1 MKLLSRFFSTTPLAT
16 PTLPERIAYL
26 NAGSAEEV
34 GRCAEEILKLADG
47 DLLRGLAGIS
57 STLEIT
63 LHEPAALKR
72 AAQARLA
79 QLIDEGAIDFTMFR
93 GQSAAQP
100 AVLAVAA
107 LCKDSSRLSQALE
120 SVTDPGEIAR
130 LATESPSSRV
140 RLMAAELIADP
151 AQLKQVLQQVRN
163 KDKSVYKILKQKSDA
178 LLLEQRKAEAIKNE
192 IAEACASLEQL
203 SHRSYDSFYQ
213 AAFEGLKTRWRSLSA
228 ADADIGQRAD
238 EAIER
243 CREVIGAHLKKLS
256 EEAAERAAL
265 EAAHALHERERQ
277 AAQAAA
283 AAQAEEDAAAK
294 AREREEAAAVREA
307 EEAQRAQQRA
317 AEGEVH
323 RQIGALIRMAQAAI
337 RDGGTQRAA
346 GMRKAI
352 EEKLPAGVALPAQL
366 TRQIQQLDEKLNEL
380 RQWKDFAAAPKRL
393 ELIAEMQAL
402 IGSSEEPTALAD
414 RIKSLQQDWQT
425 VSKGIVSEAPEEW
438 LRFQQASQA
447 AYKPCGEYFEAQ
459 ARLRQQNLEKR
470 RVVFDRLIAFEA
482 AQNVEVPDWQLL
494 ESVLREAPR
503 ELRQH
508 FPVDRAAGR
517 ELQTGFDAALVRLQA
532 KLDAWY
538 ERNVADKQSLIK
550 RARNLLTQ
558 EDSREA
564 IDAVK
569 RLQLSWKETGPA
581 PAAQS
586 QSLWNEFREVCDS
599 IFQKRQ
605 QAYAEYAAGL
615 EANKLK
621 AVALCEEA
629 EAASASSGSALGA
642 VAKIPGWRASFE
654 AIDELPR
661 TEARL
666 LQSRF
671 ERAVDLCK
679 AQDAKQRV
687 RDAEQ
692 SFADLFR
699 AAAHVRAYERSVI
712 RGADP
717 SERETLKQAAD
728 DFISGVPHWPK
739 GALRAMKETLAG
751 ADPLSAGGFAAR
763 EKALRILCIRS
774 EIRSGLPTPVS
785 DQELRREYQVQ
796 RLMQA
801 MGQGMGA
808 DDSSREAMALDW
820 IRIGAVPPELHEQL
834 QERFMRS
841 WE

>member
-1 MKLLSRFFSTTPLAT
+1 
-16 PTLPERIAYL
+16 
-26 NAGSAEEV
+26 
-34 GRCAEEILKLADG
+34 
-47 DLLRGLAGIS
+47 
-57 STLEIT
+57 
-63 LHEPAALKR
+63 
-72 AAQARLA
+72 
-79 QLIDEGAIDFTMFR
+79 
-93 GQSAAQP
+93 
-100 AVLAVAA
+100 
-107 LCKDSSRLSQALE
+107 
-120 SVTDPGEIAR
+120 
-130 LATESPSSRV
+130 
-140 RLMAAELIADP
+140 
-151 AQLKQVLQQVRN
+151 
-163 KDKSVYKILKQKSDA
+163 
-178 LLLEQRKAEAIKNE
+178 
-192 IAEACASLEQL
+192 
-203 SHRSYDSFYQ
+203 
-213 AAFEGLKTRWRSLSA
+213 
-228 ADADIGQRAD
+228 
-238 EAIER
+238 
-243 CREVIGAHLKKLS
+243 
-256 EEAAERAAL
+256 
-265 EAAHALHERERQ
+265 
-277 AAQAAA
+277 
-283 AAQAEEDAAAK
+283 
-294 AREREEAAAVREA
+294 
-307 EEAQRAQQRA
+307 
-317 AEGEVH
+317 
-323 RQIGALIRMAQAAI
+323 
-337 RDGGTQRAA
+337 
-346 GMRKAI
+346 
-352 EEKLPAGVALPAQL
+352 
-366 TRQIQQLDEKLNEL
+366 
-380 RQWKDFAAAPKRL
+380 
-393 ELIAEMQAL
+393 
-402 IGSSEEPTALAD
+402 
-414 RIKSLQQDWQT
+414 LQQDWQT

-482 AQNVEVPDWQLL
+482 AQNVEAPDWRLL

-642 VAKIPGWRASFE
+642 VARIPGWRASFE

-661 TEARL
+661 TEARA